1 MLTGLAILERELGI
15 VDYERHRI
23 KRRLAG
29 RPPKAEA
36 SALRAQLKDLDER
49 HARTLHLLDE
59 LYEDY
64 EERVERATEGIR
76 ARASRSPPTRRE
88 SREEARRRL
97 GLPK

>member
-15 VDYERHRI
+15 VDYERHRL

-29 RPPKAEA
+29 KPPKAEA
-36 SALRAQLKDLDER
+36 SAMRAQLKDLDR
-49 HARTLHLLDE
+49 RRATTLRLLDE
-59 LYEDY
+59 AYDDY
-64 EERVERATEGIR
+64 EERVERALEGIR

-88 SREEARRRL
+88 SRDEARHRL

>member
-29 RPPKAEA
+29 KPPKAEGTR
-36 SALRAQLKDLDER
+36 LRAELKELDR
-49 HARTLHLLDE
+49 RRATTLRLLDE
-59 LYEDY
+59 FYEEYD
-64 EERVERATEGIR
+64 ERVERAMEGIR

-97 GLPK
+97 GLP